1 MRNNIWAGMIPQ
13 RYSFFWL
20 VGFFIVG
27 ILLIDIMPFR
37 LPTAIY
43 LVLIFGVILLVR
55 DILIFN
61 QSGFYYYSKLVL
73 LFFLL
78 GLSVSGLHLNL
89 K

>member
-1 MRNNIWAGMIPQ
+1 MIPQ
-13 RYSFFWL
+13 RSRFFWL

-61 QSGFYYYSKLVL
+61 QSGFL
-73 LFFLL
+73 LLQQIGAIIF
-78 GLSVSGLHLNL
+78 SVRFICLWFAFKSEIIR
-89 K
+89 